1 MQEENVCKRCQES
14 EVSKLKTDLMLCRK
28 QHETKDRKI
37 KALDKKVFI
46 LTFIVVGVGAIFG
59 KEAVDTIIEWLG
71 KIGEVKTGVDN
82 LHGAIVPPPSSLAV
96 FGMFALM
103 SRRSRRRK

>member
-14 EVSKLKTDLMLCRK
+14 EVAKLKSDLMLCRK

-37 KALDKKVFI
+37 KSLDKKVFI